1 MALRGEQIRLRA
13 VERSDARRAW
23 EFINDREVV
32 EHLAIRYPMT
42 MTSEEEWVER
52 ASVANGYTES
62 QFAIEIAETGEYIGN
77 CGLFNGS
84 YEDRSAEV
92 GIVIGAKEHW
102 GEGYGTDA
110 LRTLVFFG
118 FRDLNLRR
126 IALDVDADHPAAIK
140 AYERVGFQHEGHKRA
155 GHWSR
160 GKPVDF
166 LLMSMLRADF
176 DERYGAYVEPGER
189 VSHAPA

>member
-13 VERSDARRAW
+13 VERSDTPRAW
-23 EFINDREVV
+23 EFINDRDVV
-32 EHLAIRYPMT
+32 EHLGIRYPMT
-42 MTSEEEWVER
+42 MKREEEWAER
-52 ASVANGYTES
+52 ASASNGYTEF

-77 CGLFNGS
+77 CGMFNGS

-102 GEGYGTDA
+102 GKGYGTDA

-126 IALDVDADHPAAIK
+126 IALDVDANHPGAIK
-140 AYERVGFQHEGHKRA
+140 AYGRVGLRHEGRRRA
-155 GHWSR
+155 EHWLR
-160 GKPVDF
+160 GQAIDF
-166 LLMSMLRADF
+166 LSMSILRTEF
-176 DERYGAYVEPGER
+176 DELYGAYAEPPEG
-189 VSHAPA
+189 VSRAPA

>member
-13 VERSDARRAW
+13 VERSDTRRAW

-32 EHLAIRYPMT
+32 EHLGIRYPAT
-42 MTSEEEWVER
+42 MKSEEEWSEK
-52 ASVANGYTES
+52 AAAANSYAES
-62 QFAIEIAETGEYIGN
+62 QFAIELAESGEYIGN
-77 CGLFNGS
+77 CGLHRVS

-92 GIVIGAKEHW
+92 GIVIGAKEQW
-102 GEGYGTDA
+102 GKGYGTDA

-126 IALDVDADHPAAIK
+126 IALDVDANHPAAIK
-140 AYERVGFQHEGHKRA
+140 SYERVGFQHEGRRRA
-155 GHWSR
+155 EHWLR
-160 GKPVDF
+160 GQAIDF
-166 LLMSMLRADF
+166 LAMSILRAEF
-176 DERYGAYVEPGER
+176 DELYGAYAEPGEG